1 MLRLLTE
8 KEIKE
13 DGLLSLLIFRPSA
26 AVTYFAAKLGGF
38 KGWATDTV
46 KTKIP
51 PYPRNEG
58 AYEHVIVDEN
68 GKLSTTSQSST
79 NVGIR
84 PAISYDEIKDECVEV
99 GTDHCGITYVT
110 YGEYPQMLVTN
121 YDELKNLKKTEKQ
134 YDIPTRAKSD
144 SLGHLL
150 FDENGLPYAQGI
162 RKPFFN
168 QHHYFP
174 QPEEDLLGI
183 ALPYKK
189 AQEYISENGN
199 KYVQVNNDWYKV
211 EPIKWRVEKE
221 NNIAITDRV
230 IAGGVTTR
238 HIKDFVENHL
248 SKDIKPSKKII
259 EQKQEQIE
267 EEKAEQLVQETNQ
280 EPVQQQEEKPNQ
292 TPVVNLNINLTII
305 LKVLGKENELT
316 QEKTESEKVYR
327 K

>member
-26 AVTYFAAKLGGF
+26 AVTYLTAKLGGF

-110 YGEYPQMLVTN
+110 YGEYPQTVALLN
-121 YDELKNLKKTEKQ
+121 ADELMSLKETGKQ
-134 YDIPTRAKSD
+134 YDIPRRIKNN
-144 SLGHLL
+144 L
-150 FDENGLPYAQGI
+150 FGPTLYDEYGNPYTPGI

-168 QHHYFP
+168 QHHFI
-174 QPEEDLLGI
+174 QESDEDIFDLGQ
-183 ALPYKK
+183 PYKK
-189 AQEYISENGN
+189 AQEYISEDGN
-199 KYVQVNNDWYKV
+199 KYVQVNGDWYKV
-211 EPIKWRVEKE
+211 EPIRWRVEKE
-221 NNIAITDRV
+221 NNIAITDT
-230 IAGGVTTR
+230 G
-238 HIKDFVENHL
+238 
-248 SKDIKPSKKII
+248 
-259 EQKQEQIE
+259 
-267 EEKAEQLVQETNQ
+267 
-280 EPVQQQEEKPNQ
+280 
-292 TPVVNLNINLTII
+292 INAPI
-305 LKVLGKENELT
+305 V
-316 QEKTESEKVYR
+316 
-327 K
+327 

>member
-110 YGEYPQMLVTN
+110 YGEYPQTVALLDA
-121 YDELKNLKKTEKQ
+121 DELLSLKETGKQ

-150 FDENGLPYAQGI
+150 FDENGFPYAQGI
-162 RKPFFN
+162 RKSSFN

-174 QPEEDLLGI
+174 RPEEDELGI
-183 ALPYKK
+183 ALPYRK
-189 AQEYISENGN
+189 AKEYISESGN
-199 KYVQVNNDWYKV
+199 KYVKVNNEWFKV
-211 EPIKWRVEKE
+211 QPIKWRVEKE
-221 NNIAITDRV
+221 NNIAITENV

-238 HIKDFVENHL
+238 HIRDFVENHL
-248 SKDIKPSKKII
+248 SQDIKPSKII
-259 EQKQEQIE
+259 EQKQ
-267 EEKAEQLVQETNQ
+267 EQLVQETNQ
-280 EPVQQQEEKPNQ
+280 E
-292 TPVVNLNINLTII
+292 LL
-305 LKVLGKENELT
+305 
-316 QEKTESEKVYR
+316 
-327 K
+327 